1 MSSAPAVPTSS
12 GVPLRLVAD
21 TSISADN
28 RFTDI
33 VAERF
38 DIGER
43 LGGDVAKD
51 MIAVRIAPD
60 LDESAITCAGY
71 HAYSASRRASPAV
84 MLVVEA
90 LRQPE
95 DP

>member
-1 MSSAPAVPTSS
+1 MA
-12 GVPLRLVAD
+12 AD

-28 RFTDI
+28 RFTDT

-60 LDESAITCAGY
+60 LDESAITFAGY
-71 HAYSASRRASPAV
+71 HAYYASRRASLAV